1 MKVHFTT
8 AAVEQLDGIYAYI
21 AKDSAK
27 YAQRVIDRILEKASS
42 VAIFPQAAAIVS
54 EYGRPDIREV
64 FAYRYRIVYLV
75 LPDRIDVLA
84 VVHGAKQLPP
94 RVEDLS

>member
-1 MKVHFTT
+1 MKVHFTN

-27 YAQRVIDRILEKASS
+27 YAQQVVDRIVEKAHNT
-42 VAIFPQAAAIVS
+42 AIFPQAAAIVP
-54 EYGRPDIREV
+54 EYARPDIREV
-64 FAYRYRIVYLV
+64 FAYHYRVIYLI
-75 LPDRIDVLA
+75 LPERIDVLA
-84 VVHGAKQLPP
+84 VVHGAKQLPS